1 MAGKSK
7 YSTHEIVNVFR
18 CVSLL
23 IQHHPELLDN
33 KGIFRITGSKPD
45 TEELLKQLI
54 DQNFDW
60 NILEQYVFVNQ
71 QINSDN
77 VHNTIGMFNCV
88 LKDSLLLDTTDD
100 LLAGFT
106 KKLQQLLSAGDLNS
120 DSLSDAVY
128 LLDEFINKLL
138 LSKSLEH
145 QRTGEM
151 LYHYCYLMHRASS
164 FEETNKM
171 SARNLA
177 IILAPHLTSELELV
191 ATDNL
196 LVLTEFTMGKLVPI
210 LESYINSE
218 LTDHPFS
225 VRHADK
231 IGHLIETRH
240 FIMNKL
246 MEMKVANKKQTVDP
260 MVELMVQVKEMQNQK
275 EQLEI
280 NIHDEPHDHDE
291 KKNLKKQLKQLKKD
305 IEELNQEIIALRDQ
319 IEEMNDAHAG
329 LIVVNHKLSLSVDH
343 LTQLVPIPEASDW
356 EQIDQSVCSSS
367 SARQRY
373 GVFRETSNTDR
384 SQEPDEANE
393 LAWNDDD
400 QDTPQHSLN

>member
-23 IQHHPELLDN
+23 IQHHPELLDI

-60 NILEQYVFVNQ
+60 NLLEQYVFVNH

-88 LKDSLLLDTTDD
+88 LKDSLLLNTTDD
-100 LLAGFT
+100 LLADFT
-106 KKLQQLLSAGDLNS
+106 KKLQQVLSAENLNS
-120 DSLSDAVY
+120 DSLSDSIY

-145 QRTGEM
+145 QRIGEM

-196 LVLTEFTMGKLVPI
+196 LILTEFTMGKLVPI

-218 LTDHPFS
+218 LTDSPFS

-231 IGHLIETRH
+231 IEHLIETRH
-240 FIMNKL
+240 FIMHKL
-246 MEMKVANKKQTVDP
+246 IEMKVANKKQTVDP
-260 MVELMVQVKEMQNQK
+260 MVELMVQVKAMQNQE
-275 EQLEI
+275 EQLKI
-280 NIHDEPHDHDE
+280 KIHEEQHNHDE
-291 KKNLKKQLKQLKKD
+291 KKDSKKQLKQLKKD

-329 LIVVNHKLSLSVDH
+329 LIVVNHKLSLSVDN
-343 LTQLVPIPEASDW
+343 LARLVQMPDVNDE
-356 EQIDQSVCSSS
+356 EQTDQSICSSN

-373 GVFRETSNTDR
+373 GVFRETSNPER

-393 LAWNDDD
+393 LDWDDNPD
-400 QDTPQHSLN
+400 MTHLSLN

>member
-18 CVSLL
+18 SVSLL

-33 KGIFRITGSKPD
+33 KGIFRITGSKPA

-54 DQNFDW
+54 DQDFDW
-60 NILEQYVFVNQ
+60 NILEQYVFVSQ
-71 QINSDN
+71 EMNSDN

-88 LKDSLLLDTTDD
+88 LKDSLLLDATDD
-100 LLAGFT
+100 LLTGFT
-106 KKLQQLLSAGDLNS
+106 KKLQKLLTAGDLTS
-120 DSLSDAVY
+120 ESVLEAVY
-128 LLDEFINKLL
+128 LLDEFINNLL

-145 QRTGEM
+145 QRTGEI

-164 FEETNKM
+164 FEETNMM

-191 ATDNL
+191 ATDDL

-210 LESYINSE
+210 LESYINSQ
-218 LTDHPFS
+218 LTECSFS

-231 IGHLIETRH
+231 INHLIATRH

-246 MEMKVANKKQTVDP
+246 IEMKLANKKQTIDP
-260 MVELMVQVKEMQNQK
+260 MVELMVQAKEMQNQQ
-275 EQLEI
+275 EQLKI
-280 NIHDEPHDHDE
+280 TIHDEPHDHDE
-291 KKNLKKQLKQLKKD
+291 KKNLKKQLKKLQKD
-305 IEELNQEIIALRDQ
+305 IEELNQEIIVLRDQ

-329 LIVVNHKLSLSVDH
+329 LIVVNRKLSLSVDN
-343 LTQLVPIPEASDW
+343 LAQLVYIPGLSDW
-356 EQIDQSVCSSS
+356 EQNDPSLPAST

-373 GVFRETSNTDR
+373 GVFRENSNADL
-384 SQEPDEANE
+384 SQEADEANE
-393 LAWNDDD
+393 LAWDDD
-400 QDTPQHSLN
+400 TDTTHHSLS